1 MLASREVTARGRGA
15 TGGRRAAWV
24 AAAVLVACAS
34 DPAGTDDGGATK
46 NKEPTGDAELGTST
60 GDGGPVQ
67 AEGDVCTAALD
78 IGRGTHDGSLY
89 NAAADLA
96 AAIEAADVE
105 APGCPF
111 DGPDVFLRYTVSANA
126 DVTVSAE
133 GEGFV
138 PQVAILDAGCT
149 TAFACGAGLPASMLD
164 VSAGTELSI
173 AIGVAAD
180 EPALAAATG
189 PDQLRYRVEIV
200 ERAVIATGEGCGLLG
215 QGRCET
221 GSACTP
227 DELGGS
233 RCTAVPGDT
242 CASATELVLDDTP
255 HVVMVDPAVPYSD
268 AHHHPCAGARRRDR
282 VVHVQWSAPGG
293 TLVASTT
300 AADVA
305 LAVRGPGCAAAE
317 ALACATAGT
326 AGTRVEVDVDGPGG
340 AFVFV
345 ELPADDPAGDRSE
358 LGPFD
363 VEFALAP

>member
-1 MLASREVTARGRGA
+1 M
-15 TGGRRAAWV
+15 WV
-24 AAAVLVACAS
+24 VAVAVVACAS
-34 DPAGTDDGGATK
+34 DPAGTDDSGATK
-46 NKEPTGDAELGTST
+46 NKEPTTGDAELATST

-67 AEGDVCTAALD
+67 AEGDVCAAAL
-78 IGRGTHDGSLY
+78 GVGLGTHDGSLY

-96 AAIEAADVE
+96 AAIEADAVE
-105 APGCPF
+105 ALDCPF
-111 DGPDVFLRYTVSANA
+111 DGPDVFLRHTVSANA
-126 DVTVSAE
+126 DLTVTAA

-138 PQVAILDAGCT
+138 PRVAILDAGCT
-149 TAFACGAGLPASMLD
+149 TAFACSAGLPTSMLD

-173 AIGVAAD
+173 AVGIAAD
-180 EPALAAATG
+180 EPAVSAATG

-200 ERAVIATGEGCGLLG
+200 EREVIATGEGCGLLG

-233 RCTAVPGDT
+233 RCTPVPGDT

-255 HVVMVDPAVPYSD
+255 RVVTVDSAVPYGD
-268 AHHHPCAGARRRDR
+268 AHQHACAGARRRDR
-282 VVHVQWSAPGG
+282 VVHVTWSAPSG
-293 TLVASTT
+293 TLVTSTA

-317 ALACATAGT
+317 ALACANAGA

-345 ELPADDPAGDRSE
+345 ELPVDDPTGDGSE

-363 VEFALAP
+363 VEFALVP